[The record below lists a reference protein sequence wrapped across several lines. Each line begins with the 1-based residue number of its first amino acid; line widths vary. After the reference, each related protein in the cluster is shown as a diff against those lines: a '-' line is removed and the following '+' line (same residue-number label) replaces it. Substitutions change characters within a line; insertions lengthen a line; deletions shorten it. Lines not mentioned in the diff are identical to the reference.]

1 MVIVGTII
9 GVFGVLL
16 PIVVFLYEHRRSPKS
31 VPGEPVRAGKKAR
44 TVAVWTIGRF
54 YQSCRQ
60 FDQYC
65 DWLENEEVE
74 VDSDLSKPTQEDLLR
89 FAEAVLLAAA
99 VDILPFSQGKANLFH
114 FVDKPHQH
122 TRNIASQNFTGAFPP
137 SQVLGSA
144 STYRAMEI
152 QRDQNAS
159 SVAGEC
165 VRIGRS
171 RLEKIKDKGSI
182 SGKEIELGTTHILG
196 MPIRFGTT
204 VGAGNFCDVPKGKP
218 AAITVDLRL
227 VLMRPFLPLI
237 KCFLKR
243 RSACICN
250 RLSRYSALQSPPK
263 KELT

>member
-1 MVIVGTII
+1 MELIVAIALGLA
-9 GVFGVLL
+9 GLAL
-16 PIVVFLYEHRRSPKS
+16 PTAVFLYEHRRSPKS
-31 VPGEPVRAGKKAR
+31 IPNEPVRAGKKTR
-44 TVAVWTIGRF
+44 TVALWTIGRF

-65 DWLENEEVE
+65 DRLEREEVATE
-74 VDSDLSKPTQEDLLR
+74 NDLLKPSREDLLR

-114 FVDKPHQH
+114 FVDAPHQQMRH
-122 TRNIASQNFTGAFPP
+122 IASQSFIGAFPP

-144 STYRAMEI
+144 STYRSLEI
-152 QRDQNAS
+152 HRDHNAS

-165 VRIGRS
+165 LRIGRS

-196 MPIRFGTT
+196 IPIRFGPE
-204 VGAGNFCDVPKGKP
+204 VGADNFCEVLKGKP
-218 AAITVDLRL
+218 AAITVDLR
-227 VLMRPFLPLI
+227 VVFMRPFMFLI

-243 RSACICN
+243 RSACLCN
-250 RLSRYSALQSPPK
+250 RLSRYSALQSPV
-263 KELT
+263 KEAT